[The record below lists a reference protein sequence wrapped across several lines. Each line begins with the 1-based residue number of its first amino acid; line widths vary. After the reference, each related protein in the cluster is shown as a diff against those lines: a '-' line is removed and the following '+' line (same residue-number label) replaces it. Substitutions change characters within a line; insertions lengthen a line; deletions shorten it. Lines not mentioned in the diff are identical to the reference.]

1 MLICAP
7 PLRFTCSPFR
17 NWSRPARLR
26 RGLCCHRCAI
36 TRQRAGVQPDTGLP
50 WLFKDP
56 GEVSEV
62 LLGELARQRG
72 ARTPG
77 RLVASAKSW
86 LSHAG
91 VDRSAPI
98 LPWGAADGIAQVSPV
113 AASASTLAYIRAAW
127 NQQFPRQPL
136 ERQELVL
143 TVPASFDE
151 AGIDHWQRR
160 DWPDCPSCACWK
172 SRRPPATTGCIAMPM
187 IW

>member
-1 MLICAP
+1 MTSSSPSRYLVGIDLGTTHTVVAYADLRAAAAIHLFAVPQLVAP
-7 PLRFTCSPFR
+7 GAVAARPLLPSLRYH
-17 NWSRPARLR
+17 PA
-26 RGLCCHRCAI
+26 
-36 TRQRAGVQPDTGLP
+36 AGELAAADTGLP

-62 LLGELARQRG
+62 LLGELARQQG

-98 LPWGAADGIAQVSPV
+98 LPWGAADGIARVSPV

-143 TVPASFDE
+143 TVPAS
-151 AGIDHWQRR
+151 
-160 DWPDCPSCACWK
+160 
-172 SRRPPATTGCIAMPM
+172 
-187 IW
+187 